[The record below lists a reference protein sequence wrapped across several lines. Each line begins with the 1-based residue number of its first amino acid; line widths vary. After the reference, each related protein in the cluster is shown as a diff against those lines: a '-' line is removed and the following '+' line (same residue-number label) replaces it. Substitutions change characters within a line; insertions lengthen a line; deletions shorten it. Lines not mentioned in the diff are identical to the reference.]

1 MLLLNLLSCNLLS
14 FDLILSWKILN
25 LNILY
30 CVSEG
35 KLYYRLWLPFLHNPT
50 LWIFSKTLRISVERN
65 RILLSEGFETVET
78 VNYR

>member
-1 MLLLNLLSCNLLS
+1 MLLLNLLSFNLLS
-14 FDLILSWKILN
+14 FDIILSWKILN
-25 LNILY
+25 LNLLY
-30 CVSEG
+30 CVSEA
-35 KLYYRLWLPFLHNPT
+35 KLCYRLWLPSLHNPT